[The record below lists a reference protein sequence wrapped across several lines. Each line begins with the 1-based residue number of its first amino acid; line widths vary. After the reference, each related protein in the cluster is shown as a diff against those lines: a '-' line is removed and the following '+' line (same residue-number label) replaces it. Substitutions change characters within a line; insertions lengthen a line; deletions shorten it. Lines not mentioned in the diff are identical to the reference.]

1 MIEIDAK
8 CTHARQVPWW
18 QRWFWR
24 KIGVCFE
31 WLMVFC
37 GEGNN
42 DADQS

>member
-8 CTHARQVPWW
+8 CTHARRVSWW
-18 QRWFWR
+18 RRWFWR

-42 DADQS
+42 DVDQS

>member
-8 CTHARQVPWW
+8 CTHACRVSWW
-18 QRWFWR
+18 RRWFWR